1 MSEKIVIFIGMT
13 LLWLFL
19 PYGITMLMTG
29 TANAQEEAEQSG
41 IMVEYEQQGQ
51 VLSMDLEEYMVGV
64 LAAELPQDYNY
75 EVYKAQA
82 VITRTNARKLAKDG
96 NQLSGA
102 QLQMGYYSEAEME
115 SSLGTQRCAEY
126 RQKLKNAIR
135 ETYGEVLTYEGNY
148 IDALYHSVSVGKT
161 ASALDVYGKDVP
173 YLVSV
178 ASSGDVEAKDY
189 MSNVTFAYEQLVEKL
204 GGDAAAVQQNYGL
217 SQDNY
222 ISQISISE
230 KSEAGYVK
238 KVQLGSQVK
247 TGEEFRNML
256 SLPSLYFYMEN
267 LNGTLRI
274 VSLGKGHGL
283 GMSQFGANKMANEG
297 KDYKDILKYYFQN
310 AEISEIN

>member
-13 LLWLFL
+13 LLWLLL

-29 TANAQEEAEQSG
+29 TAKANADIDKSG
-41 IMVEYEQQGQ
+41 IMVEYEKQGQ
-51 VLSMDLEEYMVGV
+51 VLTMDLEEDMVGA

-82 VITRTNARKLAKDG
+82 VIIRTNARKIAKDG
-96 NQLSGA
+96 NQLSAA
-102 QLQMGYYSEAEME
+102 QLQMGYYSEEEMKT
-115 SSLGTQRCAEY
+115 SLGTQRCAEY
-126 RQKLKNAIR
+126 RKKLQNAIR
-135 ETYGEVLTYEGNY
+135 ETSGEVLTYEGNY

-161 ASALDVYGKDVP
+161 ASAMDVYGKDVP

-178 ASSGDVEAKDY
+178 ASNGDVEAKDY
-189 MSNVTFAYEQLVEKL
+189 MSNVTFTYEQLVEKL

-217 SQDNY
+217 SQENY
-222 ISQISISE
+222 ISMISITE

-247 TGEEFRNML
+247 AGEEFRNML

-297 KDYKDILKYYFQN
+297 NHYKDILNYYYKN
-310 AEISEIN
+310 VEISEIN